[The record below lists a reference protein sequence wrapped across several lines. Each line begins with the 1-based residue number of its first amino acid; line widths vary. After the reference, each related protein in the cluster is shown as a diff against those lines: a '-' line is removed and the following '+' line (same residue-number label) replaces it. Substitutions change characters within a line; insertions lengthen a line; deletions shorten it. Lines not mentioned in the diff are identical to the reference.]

1 MRTVRN
7 CVFETNSS
15 SCHVITL
22 MSDYELEELKNGELL
37 LSVDKRQGEKIV
49 TRTITKSRFIYEIQ
63 DCQFCHDAE
72 TGEMKFVDIDRE
84 ILTSLAEN
92 LWNLLTA
99 RTHSDVEDYDKKLNN
114 ILEMYELDESF
125 VEGVK
130 DYISYIVGDSHS
142 VEFLLS
148 DMVEYDVRSGDTQ
161 HFSCHEVEC

>member
-22 MSDYELEELKNGELL
+22 LSDYELEELKNGELL
-37 LSVDKRQGEKIV
+37 LSVVKRQGEKIV
-49 TRTITKSRFIYEIQ
+49 TRTITKCRFTYEIQ
-63 DCQFCHDAE
+63 DCQFCHDVE
-72 TGEMKFVDIDRE
+72 TCEMKFVDIDRE

-99 RTHSDVEDYDKKLNN
+99 RTRSDVEDYDQKLNN
-114 ILEMYELDESF
+114 ILEMYKLDESF
-125 VEGVK
+125 INRVRF
-130 DYISYIVGDSHS
+130 YILDIEDSHS

-148 DMVEYDVRSGDTQ
+148 DMVDYNTRHGDIQ